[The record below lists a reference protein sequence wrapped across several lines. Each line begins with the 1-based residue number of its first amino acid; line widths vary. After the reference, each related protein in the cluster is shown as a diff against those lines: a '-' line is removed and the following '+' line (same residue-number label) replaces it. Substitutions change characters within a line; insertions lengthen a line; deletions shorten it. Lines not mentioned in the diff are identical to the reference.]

1 MFGKIGVAKKS
12 KADTRKNTK
21 AEDGVAPTQAQSKW
35 LQRGMT
41 QAGGKLPLFDENGKR
56 VSERTV
62 KSCVDKGWAEPW
74 FENPVKPDWQIC
86 KLTEMGRNLFGN

>member
-1 MFGKIGVAKKS
+1 MAKKS
-12 KADTRKNTK
+12 KTGTQKDGKG
-21 AEDGVAPTQAQSKW
+21 EDGVAPTQVQTKW

-62 KSCVDKGWAEPW
+62 KSCMKKGWAEPW
-74 FENPVKPDWQIC
+74 FDNPVKPDWQIC
-86 KLTEMGRNLFGN
+86 KLTETGRKLFAN